1 MIHETAIVDKRA
13 EIDPS
18 VEIGP
23 YTIIG
28 PGVKIG
34 KGTKIGSSVRIEGE
48 TIIGENNKIFH
59 GAAIGLEPQDYSF
72 KGERSGVKIGDN
84 NIIREFASIH
94 RATGEGN
101 YTLVGDNNFIMAYAH
116 IAHNCRVG
124 SNIIIVN
131 AAQLAGHVIVEDF
144 AYISGL
150 VGVHQFVRIGRYSLI
165 GANSKLV
172 QDLPPFVIAQGVS
185 ARATGINIIGLKRKG
200 FSLERIR
207 IIKEIYRIF
216 FRSNLNTSEAIEEIL
231 KKFPDS
237 PDAREFVNFVKY
249 SKRGILKKI
258 ER

>member
-1 MIHETAIVDKRA
+1 MIHETAFIDRRA

-23 YTIIG
+23 YSIIG

-59 GAAIGLEPQDYSF
+59 GATIGLDPQDYAF
-72 KGERSGVKIGDN
+72 KGEKSGVIIGNN
-84 NIIREFASIH
+84 NIIREYASIH

-101 YTLVGDNNFIMAYAH
+101 YTIVGDNNFIMAYAH

-185 ARATGINIIGLKRKG
+185 AKATGINIVGLKRKG
-200 FSLERIR
+200 FSLERIKV
-207 IIKEIYRIF
+207 IKEIYRIF
-216 FRSNLNTSEAIEEIL
+216 FQSNLNTSEAIEEIL
-231 KKFPDS
+231 RQFPES
-237 PDAREFVNFVKY
+237 PDAQEFVEFVKN
-249 SKRGILKKI
+249 SKRGVLKKS

>member
-23 YTIIG
+23 HTIIG

-48 TIIGENNKIFH
+48 TVIGENNKIFH
-59 GAAIGLEPQDYSF
+59 GATIGLDPQDYAF
-72 KGERSGVKIGDN
+72 KGEKSGVIIGNN
-84 NIIREFASIH
+84 NIIREYASIH

-101 YTLVGDNNFIMAYAH
+101 YTIVGDNNFIMAYAH

-185 ARATGINIIGLKRKG
+185 AKATGINIVGLKRKG
-200 FSLERIR
+200 FSLERIKV
-207 IIKEIYRIF
+207 IKEIYRIF
-216 FRSNLNTSEAIEEIL
+216 FRSNLNTSEALEEIM
-231 KKFPDS
+231 KQFPDS
-237 PDAREFVNFVKY
+237 QDAQEFVEFVKN
-249 SKRGILKKI
+249 SKRGVLKKS

>member
-1 MIHETAIVDKRA
+1 MIHKTAIVDKKA

-23 YTIIG
+23 YSIIG
-28 PGVKIG
+28 PDVRIG

-48 TIIGENNKIFH
+48 TIIGENNRIFH
-59 GAAIGLEPQDYSF
+59 GATIGLDPQDYAF
-72 KGERSGVKIGDN
+72 RGERSGVIIGDD
-84 NIIREFASIH
+84 NIIREYASIH

-101 YTLVGDNNFIMAYAH
+101 YTIVGNNNFIMAYAH
-116 IAHNCRVG
+116 IAHNCQIG

-131 AAQLAGHVIVEDF
+131 AAQLAGHVVVEDF

-185 ARATGINIIGLKRKG
+185 AKATGINIVGLKRKG
-200 FSLERIR
+200 FNLERIR
-207 IIKEIYRIF
+207 VIKEIYRIF
-216 FRSNLNTSEAIEEIL
+216 FRSNLNTGEAIKEIMNR
-231 KKFPDS
+231 FPDS
-237 PDAREFVNFVKY
+237 PDAQEFVNFVKN
-249 SKRGILKKI
+249 SKRGVLKKS